1 MVPSHHRKRAPMLDY
16 LVLVAVALSILGFV
30 AWVIVLF
37 ALVFSWKLGQ
47 IVNQSQ
53 LAMAIWPL
61 RGICLCFALATL
73 PTKPLVSLVL
83 VAPCSTLPPVCTN
96 AFNRYMPITPMLCT
110 APSDESGRL
119 AISTERT
126 RLLIQPAET
135 YLHRYVS
142 ALPIHTRR

>member
-1 MVPSHHRKRAPMLDY
+1 MLDY

-30 AWVIVLF
+30 AWVIVLL

-83 VAPCSTLPPVCTN
+83 VAPLL
-96 AFNRYMPITPMLCT
+96 Y
-110 APSDESGRL
+110 L
-119 AISTERT
+119 ATC
-126 RLLIQPAET
+126 
-135 YLHRYVS
+135 LHQCLQQVYADYAHAMHS
-142 ALPIHTRR
+142 ALRRK